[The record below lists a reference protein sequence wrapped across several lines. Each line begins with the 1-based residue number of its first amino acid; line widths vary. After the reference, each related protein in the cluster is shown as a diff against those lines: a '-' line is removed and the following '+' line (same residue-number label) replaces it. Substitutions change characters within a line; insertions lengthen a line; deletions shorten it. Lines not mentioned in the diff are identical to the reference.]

1 MKRLKALFNSQR
13 TAIFILLV
21 LNLLQLRY
29 LGLMQMK
36 LNEVEKKLSL
46 IEEHLGKR

>member
-1 MKRLKALFNSQR
+1 MKRLRSLFNSQR
-13 TAIFILLV
+13 TAIIILLV

-36 LNEVEKKLSL
+36 LDEVEKKLSL
-46 IEEHLGKR
+46 IEENLSKR